1 MAGSLFCAWIWID
14 KEVNDTFGH
23 PIGDALL
30 RSVTERL
37 VGCVREG
44 DTVSRLSGDE
54 FAIVHPG
61 IAGDLGAEALA
72 QRIIN
77 AIEEPYEIDGHQL
90 SIGVSVGIA
99 IAPENGCE
107 PDELLKNA
115 DLALYRAKTDGRGAL
130 RFFEPEMDTRI
141 RMRRQLQR
149 DLRRAVIAGE
159 FELLYQPIIQ
169 LDSEKITGFEALL
182 RWNHPEL
189 GTIMPED
196 FIPVAEDTGLMPR
209 LGEWVIRQ
217 ACQRAATW
225 PEDIRVAVNLSAVQ
239 FRSPDLVATVPNA
252 LSQAGLR
259 PNRLEIEITESV
271 LLRNTEGTLSTLHQL
286 RELGV
291 RISLDDFG
299 TGYSSMSYLITFPFD
314 NIKIDRSFIHDLPNR
329 RDCIAVVRAVTSLA
343 GSLNM
348 TTTAEGV
355 ETEAELTQVRSGGCT
370 EAQGFC
376 FQSACERRGYHDSYS
391 ECAGVIG
398 CLDATRISSCDRPTL
413 RRSTNS
419 IWIRAAQGHTF
430 PRASFRAHSVRA
442 TERRLMLTPEQ
453 SQESHRQPRS

>member
-225 PEDIRVAVNLSAVQ
+225 PENIRVAVNLSAVQ

-299 TGYSSMSYLITFPFD
+299 TGYSSMSYLI
-314 NIKIDRSFIHDLPNR
+314 KSIDRSFTICP
-329 RDCIAVVRAVTSLA
+329 
-343 GSLNM
+343 
-348 TTTAEGV
+348 TAE
-355 ETEAELTQVRSGGCT
+355 TALQWC
-370 EAQGFC
+370 AQ
-376 FQSACERRGYHDSYS
+376 
-391 ECAGVIG
+391 
-398 CLDATRISSCDRPTL
+398 
-413 RRSTNS
+413 
-419 IWIRAAQGHTF
+419 
-430 PRASFRAHSVRA
+430 
-442 TERRLMLTPEQ
+442 
-453 SQESHRQPRS
+453 